1 MRKFRTPLESI
12 IETDILISSLN
23 ADILNLSSGERI
35 VRLACGHSV
44 RTRAHRS
51 AHCPRCQQMFS
62 SGEDWDGFRNH
73 GYPDLMSWP
82 ADPCRALNEPTDL
95 AGIFL
100 RDD

>member
-1 MRKFRTPLESI
+1 
-12 IETDILISSLN
+12 
-23 ADILNLSSGERI
+23 
-35 VRLACGHSV
+35 
-44 RTRAHRS
+44 
-51 AHCPRCQQMFS
+51 MFS